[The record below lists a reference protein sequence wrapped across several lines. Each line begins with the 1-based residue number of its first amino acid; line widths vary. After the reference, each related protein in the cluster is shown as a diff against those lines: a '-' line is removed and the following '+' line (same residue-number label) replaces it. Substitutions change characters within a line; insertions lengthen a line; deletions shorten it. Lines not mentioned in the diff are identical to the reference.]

1 MNPFQTARQAK
12 EFLTS
17 KIVEEAQRENIILSE
32 PERKMLYFSET
43 GWTLSDVATASD
55 EFDSAYDYRDY
66 EKKIARLIRNAGKH
80 IRKKSSADYDLLWQA
95 IRRLRTE
102 DHYLN
107 VLIRK
112 AGLRPRGDLLRL
124 WCTGT
129 AVVLVFIALIFLS
142 IKNGIEPGRY
152 LPSRGVVT
160 LYIWATLFI
169 GAILYQFFRLLFG
182 AKTVDDWILGMVKK
196 WDRLR
201 ARLQL
206 R

>member
-124 WCTGT
+124 WCAGT

-142 IKNGIEPGRY
+142 IKYGIEPGRY
-152 LPSRGVVT
+152 CPREA
-160 LYIWATLFI
+160 W
-169 GAILYQFFRLLFG
+169 
-182 AKTVDDWILGMVKK
+182 
-196 WDRLR
+196 
-201 ARLQL
+201 
-206 R
+206 